1 MRLIFVV
8 AGAVSRLAQLRIPSF
23 IHGSLDHF
31 LCLSLSRN
39 DFYRFSSSER
49 EYRES
54 ESGTR
59 LSKEDLSLNTRSM
72 SMIRSLFKATKSG
85 RDNMHFL
92 AMAMSTQA
100 MAGCPFLAH
109 PPNPY
114 PGLPEPK
121 IQREFFEAVEK
132 TNWNDVKSDLKQ
144 LFKDS
149 KEFWPADYGH
159 YGGLFIRMAW
169 HSTGT
174 YRERYV

>member
-1 MRLIFVV
+1 MNL
-8 AGAVSRLAQLRIPSF
+8 LAKVMP
-23 IHGSLDHF
+23 
-31 LCLSLSRN
+31 
-39 DFYRFSSSER
+39 
-49 EYRES
+49 
-54 ESGTR
+54 
-59 LSKEDLSLNTRSM
+59 
-72 SMIRSLFKATKSG
+72 
-85 RDNMHFL
+85 
-92 AMAMSTQA
+92 TQA
-100 MAGCPFLAH
+100 VASCPFLAH

-121 IQREFFEAVEK
+121 IQRAYFEAVEK

-159 YGGLFIRMAW
+159 YGGLFVRMAW

>member
-1 MRLIFVV
+1 MFIIFEE
-8 AGAVSRLAQLRIPSF
+8 
-23 IHGSLDHF
+23 
-31 LCLSLSRN
+31 
-39 DFYRFSSSER
+39 RFSTE
-49 EYRES
+49 
-54 ESGTR
+54 R
-59 LSKEDLSLNTRSM
+59 LSVLADNLCSTGSYFNPNENTAKAKAKVEPGCQKKIFLENTRSM